1 MSESLSDAEWRAEQE
16 RRFRRQM
23 DDLERG
29 WERGRQRVPGF
40 IPGDVWKLWP
50 TLLLASVIGGLVAF
64 GVSELLAHY
73 LSLAATACR

>member
-40 IPGDVWKLWP
+40 IAGDVWKLWP

-64 GVSELLAHY
+64 GVSELLAHH